1 MDAGDIYAAA
11 AQVLGTEL
19 TPEQAAALE
28 GCCGAAR
35 AVCLSRLGKAP
46 EEEYLP
52 AFLRACALMAAGL
65 YLDGDSSSGEVSSFT
80 AGRLSVTTGG
90 SGGRAA
96 RLKQAALE
104 LLRPWSLGG
113 GAFLGVRG

>member
-1 MDAGDIYAAA
+1 MMDTGDIYAAA

-28 GCCGAAR
+28 DCCAAAR

-46 EEEYLP
+46 EEEHLP

-65 YLDGDSSSGEVSSFT
+65 YLDGDSGVVSSFT
-80 AGRLSVTTGG
+80 AGRRSVSSGG

-96 RLKQAALE
+96 RYMLGAGV
-104 LLRPWSLGG
+104 LLRPWSRGG

>member
-1 MDAGDIYAAA
+1 MDTGDIYAAA

-28 GCCGAAR
+28 DCCAAAR

-46 EEEYLP
+46 EEEHLP

-65 YLDGDSSSGEVSSFT
+65 YLDGDASGGEVSSFT

-104 LLRPWSLGG
+104 LLRPWSRGG

>member
-1 MDAGDIYAAA
+1 MDTGDIYAAA

-28 GCCGAAR
+28 DCCAAAR
-35 AVCLSRLGKAP
+35 AVCLSR
-46 EEEYLP
+46 
-52 AFLRACALMAAGL
+52 MAAGL

-104 LLRPWSLGG
+104 LLRPWSRGG